1 MEEFNLSISGKEAV
15 ITVLKGEAPKPINLQ
30 PVRIGGN
37 IFAPAIY
44 IEKRKHLISE
54 RSHVEIDAE
63 NGSIIFIEDENSPI
77 STEVTGRLQEH
88 PNLQIW
94 GINKGMEYSSLDLA
108 RKIKM
113 NRFMFPSITQAMEL
127 VNIFQ
132 SLKMKV
138 SKEVELADDK
148 RGNRTSVQVQVV
160 QKMSIPETFSLNVPL
175 FTGFQPAKFEVELS
189 INAETLS
196 IELISPQLNELREGI
211 IEGILQAEEAK
222 IFISMP
228 GLPILHS

>member
-1 MEEFNLSISGKEAV
+1 M
-15 ITVLKGEAPKPINLQ
+15 PK
-30 PVRIGGN
+30 
-37 IFAPAIY
+37 
-44 IEKRKHLISE
+44 
-54 RSHVEIDAE
+54 

-132 SLKMKV
+132 SLKN
-138 SKEVELADDK
+138 E
-148 RGNRTSVQVQVV
+148 
-160 QKMSIPETFSLNVPL
+160 
-175 FTGFQPAKFEVELS
+175 GFKGS
-189 INAETLS
+189 RIG
-196 IELISPQLNELREGI
+196 R
-211 IEGILQAEEAK
+211 
-222 IFISMP
+222 
-228 GLPILHS
+228 